1 MGSRTIYVPKISA
14 AKPKLKI
21 EVVSLSELQ
30 AGAEEAMQY
39 CQLCWHIHP
48 CIRASANQTF
58 CVLQFYANELKVAKS
73 NPPLYLPAAKLR
85 WRFTIYMV
93 VCTQCRILLEKL
105 PLLKLCERSELFN
118 IIWLFHSFS
127 PTRLLV
133 QQNQKVRLKNLKHD
147 SSILSPK
154 SGRNDHI
161 LGKIRHCVVRA
172 KYIVGSYFAT
182 EDEEV
187 GRTQRK

>member
-73 NPPLYLPAAKLR
+73 NPPPYRTYQQQQPGKLR

-93 VCTQCRILLEKL
+93 
-105 PLLKLCERSELFN
+105 
-118 IIWLFHSFS
+118 
-127 PTRLLV
+127 
-133 QQNQKVRLKNLKHD
+133 
-147 SSILSPK
+147 
-154 SGRNDHI
+154 
-161 LGKIRHCVVRA
+161 
-172 KYIVGSYFAT
+172 
-182 EDEEV
+182 
-187 GRTQRK
+187 

>member
-105 PLLKLCERSELFN
+105 PLLELCERERSELVN
-118 IIWLFHSFS
+118 ISQFFHSFS
-127 PTRLLV
+127 QTRLLTGE
-133 QQNQKVRLKNLKHD
+133 
-147 SSILSPK
+147 LSQAK
-154 SGRNDHI
+154 SKLD
-161 LGKIRHCVVRA
+161 
-172 KYIVGSYFAT
+172 
-182 EDEEV
+182 
-187 GRTQRK
+187 

>member
-93 VCTQCRILLEKL
+93 VCTQCRILLKKL
-105 PLLKLCERSELFN
+105 PLLELCERSELLN
-118 IIWLFHSFS
+118 ISQLLHSFS
-127 PTRLLV
+127 QTRLLAV
-133 QQNQKVRLKNLKHD
+133 E
-147 SSILSPK
+147 LSQ
-154 SGRNDHI
+154 
-161 LGKIRHCVVRA
+161 A
-172 KYIVGSYFAT
+172 KAKL
-182 EDEEV
+182 D
-187 GRTQRK
+187 

>member
-1 MGSRTIYVPKISA
+1 
-14 AKPKLKI
+14 
-21 EVVSLSELQ
+21 
-30 AGAEEAMQY
+30 MQY

-133 QQNQKVRLKNLKHD
+133 VD
-147 SSILSPK
+147 
-154 SGRNDHI
+154 
-161 LGKIRHCVVRA
+161 
-172 KYIVGSYFAT
+172 
-182 EDEEV
+182 
-187 GRTQRK
+187 